1 MPRKAFRQK
10 FDDLDRLLTDKLKE
24 LEMCAMS
31 EKNAEEV
38 LRQAQA
44 RLEWLKDIQTRV
56 NTILDI

>member
-1 MPRKAFRQK
+1 M
-10 FDDLDRLLTDKLKE
+10 TDKLKE
-24 LEMCAMS
+24 LEMCAMN